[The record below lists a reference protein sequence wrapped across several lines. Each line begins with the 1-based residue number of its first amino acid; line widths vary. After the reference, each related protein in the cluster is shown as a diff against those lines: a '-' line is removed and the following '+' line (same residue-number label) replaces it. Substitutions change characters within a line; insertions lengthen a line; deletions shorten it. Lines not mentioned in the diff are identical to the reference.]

1 MALLLVR
8 RHLWLGRELTG
19 AAKFASWCKAGALIK
34 KKEKREKKKIVQ
46 RVALCRIPSQKER
59 ETLLQDVLLVFSYLN
74 VSFRPTP

>member
-1 MALLLVR
+1 M
-8 RHLWLGRELTG
+8 TG
-19 AAKFASWCKAGALIK
+19 FRDLAEASQPNTAAKFASWCSNK

-59 ETLLQDVLLVFSYLN
+59 ENLLQDVLLVFSYLN